1 MQVNRHILRKMH
13 VVVLKKCESGADK
26 TEIDCNV
33 HIHGIFTPR
42 CPSQAP
48 SVDHNLSCF
57 FSSQYMFSIE
67 GYQEKTA

>member
-1 MQVNRHILRKMH
+1 MQANRHILRKMH
-13 VVVLKKCESGADK
+13 VVVLMKCESGADK

-33 HIHGIFTPR
+33 HVPR

-48 SVDHNLSCF
+48 SMDHNLNCF
-57 FSSQYMFSIE
+57 FSSKYLFSIE